1 MCRPRPSKCWPR
13 SSSRACGRCT
23 GSRRRP
29 TRSRARRS
37 SCAAPGAIGATG
49 TPAANRLARDAD
61 LVIGVGTRWSDF
73 TTASK
78 SAFQDPGVRFVNINV
93 TSFDAA
99 KHSGLPVAADARV
112 ALDALREAL
121 AGHRAPAGWEARAGE
136 EATGWAAEVGRLV
149 AAPADGDADADGL
162 PAQAAIIG
170 AVNDAAGETGVV
182 VCAAGS
188 APGDLH
194 KLWRARDPEG
204 KGYHVEYGYSCMGYE
219 IPGGMGIKLAAP
231 EREVWVLVGDA
242 SWLMSPGEL

>member
-93 TSFDAA
+93 AGFDAA
-99 KHSGLPVAADARV
+99 KHSGLGIVADARLALV
-112 ALDALREAL
+112 ALQDALSGHRVDDAWSSRAAEESAAWGEEVARL
-121 AGHRAPAGWEARAGE
+121 VSAGHAPLPSQ
-136 EATGWAAEVGRLV
+136 AEV
-149 AAPADGDADADGL
+149 
-162 PAQAAIIG
+162 IG
-170 AVNDAAGETGVV
+170 AVNAAAAARDVV

-188 APGDLH
+188 MPGDLH
-194 KLWRARDPEG
+194 KLWRAR
-204 KGYHVEYGYSCMGYE
+204 
-219 IPGGMGIKLAAP
+219 
-231 EREVWVLVGDA
+231 
-242 SWLMSPGEL
+242 